1 MKRFAIIGAALA
13 LCAGAMSAQEVVAH
27 RGYWTAPG
35 SAQNSIT
42 SLVKADSVGVYGS
55 EFDVWML
62 ADGQLVVNHDRRFK
76 GAHFEKDSYAKVQKI
91 RLDNGETVPTLDE
104 YLAEFSNHPKTR
116 LVLEMKSL
124 MDPSR
129 EDEMAAKIVDG
140 LKKYQLLNRTD
151 IIAFSLNACMAF
163 KKLLPVGVPI
173 YYLDGDLSPKKV
185 KKLGL
190 AGVDYSMKALKEH
203 PEWIDECHKLGLKVN
218 VWTADEDE
226 DIQYFIDNGVD
237 FITTNYPEKVQKM
250 IADSNKD
257 GKAKKAS
264 KKNKK

>member
-1 MKRFAIIGAALA
+1 MKRIAIISAALA
-13 LCAGAMSAQEVVAH
+13 LFAGAVSAQEVVAH

-35 SAQNSIT
+35 SAQNSIR

-62 ADGQLVVNHDRRFK
+62 ADGQLVVNHDRKFK
-76 GAHFEKDSYAKVQKI
+76 GAHFEKDSYAKVQQI

-104 YLAEFSNHPKTR
+104 YLAECSNLPKTR
-116 LVLEMKSL
+116 VVLEMKSL

-129 EDEMAAKIVDG
+129 EDEMAAKIVDA

-151 IIAFSLNACMAF
+151 IIAFSINACMAF

-173 YYLDGDLSPKKV
+173 YYLDGDLAPKKI

-190 AGVDYSMKALKEH
+190 AGMDYSIKALREH
-203 PEWIDECHKLGLKVN
+203 PEWIKEAQKLGLKVN
-218 VWTADEDE
+218 VWTVNEPE
-226 DIQYFIDNGVD
+226 DIQFFIDHGVD
-237 FITTNYPEKVQKM
+237 YITTNYPERVQKM
-250 IADSNKD
+250 LADSNKT
-257 GKAKKAS
+257 AKTS
-264 KKNKK
+264 KKKKK